1 MIMVLIPAIIIVG
14 GLSLANRWMFKVN
27 EKLDMI
33 MGALDIDQKK
43 RYLVDEQH

>member
-1 MIMVLIPAIIIVG
+1 MSWMLVVLVPGIIIVG
-14 GLSLANRWMFKVN
+14 GLYLAIRWMFKVN

-43 RYLVDEQH
+43 DT

>member
-1 MIMVLIPAIIIVG
+1 MAWMIMVLVPGIIIVG
-14 GLSLANRWMFKVN
+14 GLYFVIRWMIKVN

-43 RYLVDEQH
+43 DT